1 MIVLEGLV
9 KRITDTFG
17 EEAAVKVIEAYE
29 FAVEAHA
36 DQKRSSGEPYSI
48 HPLAV
53 AKILTGLGMDV
64 NTIISG
70 LLHDTIED
78 TGVTREELEK

>member
-1 MIVLEGLV
+1 MIVLEALV

-36 DQKRSSGEPYSI
+36 DQKRSSGEP
-48 HPLAV
+48 
-53 AKILTGLGMDV
+53 
-64 NTIISG
+64 
-70 LLHDTIED
+70 
-78 TGVTREELEK
+78 